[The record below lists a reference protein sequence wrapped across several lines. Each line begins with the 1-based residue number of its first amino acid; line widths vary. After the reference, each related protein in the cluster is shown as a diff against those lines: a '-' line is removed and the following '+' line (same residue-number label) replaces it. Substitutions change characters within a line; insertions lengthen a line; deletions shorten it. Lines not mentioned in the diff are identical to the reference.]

1 MKKVLTS
8 IFFSFLAIT
17 SFSQVRGVVK
27 DQKGNALIGAN
38 VVWKDTNIG
47 TTTDAQGAFILEKH
61 DSDAI
66 VTTYIGFN
74 NDTTA
79 YNGAEFVE
87 ITLSGEDITL
97 DNVVVKAQRP
107 GRMKAKGAENI
118 EITTSTELCRAACCN
133 LGESFS
139 TNPSVDVDYSDAATG
154 AKQIKL
160 LGLSGS
166 YVQMLTENVPAFRG
180 AAAPFSLGYIP
191 GTWMHSIQVSKGAA
205 TVKNGYESITGQINV
220 EYLKPQL
227 DEELDVNLFLD
238 SHLKLEANIEG
249 NYHFN
254 DALSTGVLAHYEN
267 MWMEHDGNGDGFMDM
282 PKVQQYDFMN
292 RWMYKKDHYI
302 MQAYVKALKEDR
314 NGGQTEE
321 AHNHSKA
328 LYSDNQL
335 YKIKIGSERYEGVL
349 KNAYIFDEIH
359 NTNVALI
366 LSGSIHKMNS
376 LYGLKTYD
384 VNNNNAYAQLMF
396 ETEFTPSHSIS
407 TGLSFNHD
415 CFDELWKLE
424 LMPNLVKAPDENI
437 GGAYAQYTFNYDERF
452 VFMAGFRGD
461 YSDLYGLFFT
471 PRAHVKWVVGDLLK
485 LRFSAG
491 KGYRTPRPMLDN
503 HTLLSSSR
511 DIVVDENLKQ
521 EEAWN
526 YGATASFDIDIFE
539 KCLIIN
545 LEYYYTN
552 FTNQVVTDLDTD
564 PHAVHFANLDGLSY
578 SHTFQID
585 ATYPFFEGFS
595 LLGAFRYNDVKTT
608 INGVLREKPLSSR
621 YKGLVTLTYKTPLEI
636 WQFDV
641 TMQFNGG
648 GRMPD
653 PYVKADGTMSWGNAF
668 DSYALLN
675 AQILKWFRWG
685 NIYIGGENL
694 TNFKQKNPIIG
705 CHNPFGEN
713 FDATMIWGPVDGI
726 MVYAGIKWKLSKY

>member
-1 MKKVLTS
+1 MKKYFLSV
-8 IFFSFLAIT
+8 FSCFLAIT

-27 DQKGNALIGAN
+27 DQNGSVLIGAN
-38 VVWKDTNIG
+38 VVWIG
-47 TTTDAQGAFILEKH
+47 TNYGTSTDENGSFVLERRPNMNT
-61 DSDAI
+61 I
-66 VTTYIGFN
+66 VVSFVGFD
-74 NDTTA
+74 NDTISCE
-79 YNGAEFVE
+79 GLDFVE
-87 ITLSGEDITL
+87 VTLSGEITL
-97 DNVVVKAQRP
+97 DDVVVKAQRP
-107 GRMKAKGAENI
+107 GRMKARGAENI
-118 EITTSTELCRAACCN
+118 EILTNTELCRAACCN

-139 TNPSVDVDYSDAATG
+139 TNPSVDVNYTDAATG

-191 GTWMHSIQVSKGAA
+191 GTWMQSIQVSKGAA

-220 EYLKPQL
+220 EYLKPQS

-238 SHLKLEANIEG
+238 SHMKIETNIEG

-254 DALSTGVLAHYEN
+254 DALSTGLLAHYEN
-267 MWMEHDGNGDGFMDM
+267 MWMEHDGNDDGFMDM
-282 PKVQQYDFMN
+282 PKVQQFDFMN
-292 RWMYKKDHYI
+292 RWMYKKDRYI
-302 MQAYVKALKEDR
+302 MQTYVKALKEDR
-314 NGGQTEE
+314 KGGQMED
-321 AHNHSKA
+321 AHNHVKVA
-328 LYSDNQL
+328 DNQL
-335 YKIKIGSERYEGVL
+335 YRINIESERYEGVL
-349 KNAYIFDEIH
+349 KNAYIFDEVH

-384 VNNNNAYAQLMF
+384 VDNNNAYAQLMF
-396 ETEFTPSHSIS
+396 ETEFTPRHSIS

-415 CFDELWKLE
+415 CFDERWTLV
-424 LMPNLVKAPDENI
+424 PDLVKAPDENI
-437 GGAYAQYTFNYDERF
+437 VGAYAQYTFNLDDKL
-452 VFMAGFRGD
+452 VLMAGMRGD
-461 YSDLYGLFFT
+461 HSDLYGTFFT
-471 PRAHVKWVVGDLLK
+471 PRAHVKWAPCDLLK

-503 HTLLSSSR
+503 HTLLASSR
-511 DIVVDENLKQ
+511 NIIVDNNLKQ

-552 FTNQVVTDLDTD
+552 FTNQVVTDLDSD
-564 PHAVHFANLDGLSY
+564 AHKVRFSNLDGISY

-608 INGVLREKPLSSR
+608 VNGVLREKPLTSR
-621 YKGLVTLTYKTPLEI
+621 YKGLMTATYKTPLEI

-641 TMQFNGG
+641 TMQVNGG

-653 PYVKADGTMSWGNAF
+653 GFGTF
-668 DSYALLN
+668 DAYPILN
-675 AQILKWFRWG
+675 AQILRWFRWG

-694 TNFKQKNPIIG
+694 TNFKQKNPIVG
-705 CHNPFGEN
+705 CHDPWGDN

-726 MVYAGIKWKLSKY
+726 MFYAGIKWKLTK

>member
-1 MKKVLTS
+1 MC
-8 IFFSFLAIT
+8 
-17 SFSQVRGVVK
+17 GVVK
-27 DQKGNALIGAN
+27 DDKGNALTGAN
-38 VVWKDTNIG
+38 VVWIGTNFG
-47 TTTDAQGAFILEKH
+47 TTTDVNGAFTLDRRQDVNSLVVSFVGYE
-61 DSDAI
+61 
-66 VTTYIGFN
+66 
-74 NDTTA
+74 NDTVSCE
-79 YNGAEFVE
+79 GADFVEVTLRGE
-87 ITLSGEDITL
+87 ITLD
-97 DNVVVKAQRP
+97 DVVVKSSRP
-107 GRMKAKGAENI
+107 GRLRAKGAENI

-139 TNPSVDVDYSDAATG
+139 TNPSVDVNYSDAATG

-238 SHLKLEANIEG
+238 SHLKFETNVEG
-249 NYHFN
+249 NLHFN
-254 DALSTGVLAHYEN
+254 DKLSSGLLAHYEN
-267 MWMEHDGNGDGFMDM
+267 MWMEHDGNGDGFMDL

-292 RWMYKKDHYI
+292 RWMYKTDHYV

-314 NGGQTEE
+314 NGGQTEGQ
-321 AHNHSKA
+321 HQNHSKI
-328 LYSDNQL
+328 DENPL
-335 YKIKIGSERYEGVL
+335 YKINIGSERYEGVI

-359 NTNVALI
+359 NTNVALV

-376 LYGLKTYD
+376 LYGLRSYD

-415 CFDELWKLE
+415 CFDERWKL
-424 LMPNLVKAPDENI
+424 LQNLVKAPDENI
-437 GGAYAQYTFNYDERF
+437 GGVYAQYTFNYDDRF
-452 VFMAGFRGD
+452 VFMAGLRGD
-461 YSDLYGLFFT
+461 YSDLYGAFVT
-471 PRAHVKWVVGDLLK
+471 PRAHVKWSVSDLLK

-503 HTLLSSSR
+503 HTLLASSR
-511 DIVVDENLKQ
+511 DIIVDNDLKQ

-526 YGATASFDIDIFE
+526 YGATASFDIDIFD

-552 FTNQVVTDLDTD
+552 FINQVVTDVDSD
-564 PHAVHFANLDGLSY
+564 IHQVHFYNLDGISY

-608 INGVLREKPLSSR
+608 INGKLRDKPLSSR
-621 YKGLVTLTYKTPLEI
+621 YKGLMTATYKTPLEI

-641 TMQFNGG
+641 TLQINGD

-653 PYVKADGTMSWGNAF
+653 GFGTF
-668 DSYALLN
+668 DAYPILN

-705 CHNPFGEN
+705 CHDPWGEN

-726 MVYAGIKWKLSKY
+726 MVYAGIKWKLSK

>member
-1 MKKVLTS
+1 MRKVVL
-8 IFFSFLAIT
+8 SFWMCFVAIT
-17 SFSQVRGVVK
+17 AFPQVRGVVM
-27 DQKGNALIGAN
+27 DDRGGVLVGAN
-38 VVWKDTNIG
+38 VVWLGSNFG
-47 TTTDAQGAFILEKH
+47 TVTDENGQFVLDRKPDIN
-61 DSDAI
+61 SI
-66 VTTYIGFN
+66 VTSFVGFE
-74 NDTTA
+74 NDTTSCEGVD
-79 YNGAEFVE
+79 YVEIMLHGE
-87 ITLSGEDITL
+87 ITLD
-97 DNVVVKAQRP
+97 DVVVKASRP
-107 GRMKAKGAENI
+107 GLIKAKGAQNI
-118 EITTSTELCRAACCN
+118 DVVTTTELCRAACCN

-139 TNPSVDVDYSDAATG
+139 TNPSVDVNYSDAATG

-166 YVQMLTENVPAFRG
+166 YVQMLAENVPAFRG

-238 SHLKLEANIEG
+238 SHLKFETNIEG
-249 NYHFN
+249 NLHFN
-254 DALSTGVLAHYEN
+254 DKLSSGLLAHYEN

-282 PKVQQYDFMN
+282 PKVQQFNFMN
-292 RWMYKKDHYI
+292 RWTYKSDHYI

-314 NGGQTEE
+314 NGGQVED
-321 AHNHSKA
+321 AHNHSRA
-328 LYSDNQL
+328 LSSDNPL
-335 YKIKIGSERYEGVL
+335 YKINIGSERYEGVV

-359 NTNVALI
+359 NTNIALI

-376 LYGLKTYD
+376 LYGIKTYD
-384 VNNNNAYAQLMF
+384 VNNNNAYAQLLF

-415 CFDELWKLE
+415 CFNERWKMD

-437 GGAYAQYTFNYDERF
+437 GGVYAQYTFNYDERF
-452 VFMAGFRGD
+452 VFMAGIRGD
-461 YSDLYGLFFT
+461 YSDLYGAFVT
-471 PRAHVKWVVGDLLK
+471 PRAHVKWSLGEILK

-503 HTLLSSSR
+503 HTLMASSR
-511 DIVVDENLKQ
+511 DIILDDKLKQ

-526 YGATASFDIDIFE
+526 YGATASFDIDIFD
-539 KCLIIN
+539 KCMIIN

-552 FTNQVVTDLDTD
+552 FINQIVTDLDTD
-564 PHAVHFANLDGLSY
+564 AHQVHFYNLDGISY
-578 SHTFQID
+578 SHTLQID

-621 YKGLVTLTYKTPLEI
+621 YKGLVTATYKTPLEI

-641 TMQFNGG
+641 TLQINGG

-653 PYVKADGTMSWGNAF
+653 GFGTF
-668 DSYALLN
+668 DAYPVLN

-705 CHNPFGEN
+705 CHDPFGDN
-713 FDATMIWGPVDGI
+713 FDATMIYGPIDGI
-726 MVYAGIKWKLSKY
+726 MFYGGIKWKLTK

>member
-1 MKKVLTS
+1 MKKLLSS
-8 IFFSFLAIT
+8 ILFFSLAIT
-17 SFSQVRGVVK
+17 SFSQVTGVVK
-27 DQKGNALIGAN
+27 DSDGNVLVGAN
-38 VVWKDTNIG
+38 VVWQGTNHG
-47 TTTDAQGAFILEKH
+47 TITDINGSFSLNRIEETSSL
-61 DSDAI
+61 
-66 VTTYIGFN
+66 VTSFVGFS
-74 NDTTA
+74 NDTTLCKNID
-79 YNGAEFVE
+79 YIE
-87 ITLSGEDITL
+87 ITLRGEITL
-97 DNVVVKAQRP
+97 DDVVVKSQRP
-107 GRMKAKGAENI
+107 GRLKAKGAENI
-118 EITTSTELCRAACCN
+118 EITTTTELCRAACCN

-139 TNPSVDVDYSDAATG
+139 TNPSVDVNYADAATG

-180 AAAPFSLGYIP
+180 AAAPFSLGYVP

-205 TVKNGYESITGQINV
+205 TVKNGYESITGQINI

-238 SHLKLEANIEG
+238 SHLKFETNVEG
-249 NYHFN
+249 NLHLN
-254 DALSTGVLAHYEN
+254 DKLSTGLLAHYEN
-267 MWMEHDGNGDGFMDM
+267 MSMEHDGNGDGFMDL

-292 RWMYKKDHYI
+292 RWTYKADHYV

-314 NGGQTEE
+314 NGGQVADAHDHSRETENE
-321 AHNHSKA
+321 
-328 LYSDNQL
+328 LF
-335 YKIKIGSERYEGVL
+335 KINISSERYEGVL
-349 KNAYIFDEIH
+349 KNAYIFDEVH
-359 NTNVALI
+359 NTNVALV

-407 TGLSFNHD
+407 TGVSFNHD
-415 CFDELWKLE
+415 CFDERWKTE
-424 LMPNLVKAPDENI
+424 FIPNLVKAPDENI
-437 GGAYAQYTFNYDERF
+437 AGAYAQYTFNYDERF

-471 PRAHVKWVVGDLLK
+471 PRAHVKWAVGDILK

-491 KGYRTPRPMLDN
+491 KGYRTPRPMLDY
-503 HTLLSSSR
+503 HTYLASSR
-511 DIVVDENLKQ
+511 DIIVDDNLKQ

-526 YGATASFDIDIFE
+526 YGTTASFDIDIFE

-552 FTNQVVTDLDTD
+552 FSSQVVTDFDSD
-564 PHAVHFANLDGLSY
+564 PHKIHFYNLDGISY

-621 YKGLVTLTYKTPLEI
+621 YKGLVTATYKTPLEI
-636 WQFDV
+636 WQFDL
-641 TMQFNGG
+641 TLQINGG

-653 PYVKADGTMSWGNAF
+653 GFGTF
-668 DSYALLN
+668 DAYPILN

-685 NIYIGGENL
+685 NVYIGGENL
-694 TNFKQKNPIIG
+694 TNFKQKDPIVDPF
-705 CHNPFGEN
+705 HPFGEN
-713 FDATMIWGPVDGI
+713 FDATMIYGPVDGI
-726 MVYAGIKWKLSKY
+726 MFYGGIKWKLSKY

>member
-1 MKKVLTS
+1 MKRLISS
-8 IFFSFLAIT
+8 IILCFLAIT
-17 SFSQVRGVVK
+17 SYAQVRGVVK
-27 DQKGNALIGAN
+27 DSDGNALVGAN
-38 VVWKDTNIG
+38 VVWMGTNHG
-47 TTTDAQGAFILEKH
+47 TTTDANGSFSLNRVDET
-61 DSDAI
+61 SSL
-66 VTTYIGFN
+66 VTSFVGFT
-74 NDTTA
+74 NDTT
-79 YNGAEFVE
+79 YCKDVDFVE
-87 ITLSGEDITL
+87 IKLNGEITL
-97 DNVVVKAQRP
+97 DDVVVKATRP
-107 GRMKAKGAENI
+107 GVMKAKGAQNI
-118 EITTSTELCRAACCN
+118 DVIGTTELCRAACCN

-139 TNPSVDVDYSDAATG
+139 TNPSVDVEYSDAATG

-205 TVKNGYESITGQINV
+205 TVKNGYESITGQINI

-238 SHLKLEANIEG
+238 SHLKFETNVEG
-249 NYHFN
+249 NLHFN
-254 DALSTGVLAHYEN
+254 DALSTGLLAHYEN
-267 MWMEHDGNGDGFMDM
+267 MSMEHDGNGDGFMDM

-314 NGGQTEE
+314 NGGQTQG
-321 AHNHSKA
+321 AHNHSK
-328 LYSDNQL
+328 DVDGQL
-335 YKIKIGSERYEGVL
+335 FKINIGSERYEGVL
-349 KNAYIFDEIH
+349 KNAYIFNEVH
-359 NTNVALI
+359 NTNIALI

-376 LYGLKTYD
+376 LYGLRSYD
-384 VNNNNAYAQLMF
+384 VDNNNAYAQLLF

-415 CFDELWKLE
+415 CFDERWNFV
-424 LMPNLVKAPDENI
+424 PDLVKAPDENI
-437 GGAYAQYTFNYDERF
+437 AGAYAQYTFNYDEKF

-461 YSDLYGLFFT
+461 YSDLYGAFFT
-471 PRAHVKWVVGDLLK
+471 PRAHVKWAIGDLLK

-491 KGYRTPRPMLDN
+491 KGYHTPRPMMDY
-503 HTLLSSSR
+503 HTFLASNR
-511 DIVVDENLKQ
+511 NIIIDDNLKQ

-526 YGATASFDIDIFE
+526 YGTTASFDIDIFD

-552 FTNQVVTDLDTD
+552 FDNQVVMDLDTD
-564 PHAVHFANLDGLSY
+564 PHAVHFYNLDGLSY

-608 INGVLREKPLSSR
+608 INGVLREKPLNSR
-621 YKGLVTLTYKTPLEI
+621 YKGLVTATYKTPLEI

-641 TMQFNGG
+641 TLQINGD
-648 GRMPD
+648 GRLPD
-653 PYVKADGTMSWGNAF
+653 GFGTF
-668 DSYALLN
+668 DAYPILN

-685 NIYIGGENL
+685 NIYIGAENI
-694 TNFKQKNPIIG
+694 TNFKQKDPIIG
-705 CHNPFGEN
+705 YDNPWGEN
-713 FDATMIWGPVDGI
+713 FDATMIYGPIDGI
-726 MVYAGIKWKLSKY
+726 MFYGGIKWKLTK

>member
-1 MKKVLTS
+1 MRKVVL
-8 IFFSFLAIT
+8 SFWMCFVAIT
-17 SFSQVRGVVK
+17 AFPQVRGVVM
-27 DQKGNALIGAN
+27 DDRGGVLVGAN
-38 VVWKDTNIG
+38 VVWLGSNFG
-47 TTTDAQGAFILEKH
+47 TVTDENGQFVLDRKPEIN
-61 DSDAI
+61 SI
-66 VTTYIGFN
+66 VTSFVGFE
-74 NDTTA
+74 NDTTSCEGVD
-79 YNGAEFVE
+79 YVEIMLHGE
-87 ITLSGEDITL
+87 ITLD
-97 DNVVVKAQRP
+97 DVVVKASRP
-107 GRMKAKGAENI
+107 GLIKAKGAQNI
-118 EITTSTELCRAACCN
+118 DVVTTTELCRAACCN

-139 TNPSVDVDYSDAATG
+139 TNPSVDVNYSDAATG

-238 SHLKLEANIEG
+238 SHLKFETNIEG
-249 NYHFN
+249 NLHFN
-254 DALSTGVLAHYEN
+254 DKLSSGLLAHYEN

-282 PKVQQYDFMN
+282 PKVQQFNFMN
-292 RWMYKKDHYI
+292 RWTYKSDHYI

-314 NGGQTEE
+314 NGGQVED
-321 AHNHSKA
+321 AHNHSRA
-328 LYSDNQL
+328 LSSDNPL
-335 YKIKIGSERYEGVL
+335 YKINIGSERYEGVV

-359 NTNVALI
+359 NTNIALI

-376 LYGLKTYD
+376 LYGIKTYD
-384 VNNNNAYAQLMF
+384 VNNNNAYAQLLF

-415 CFDELWKLE
+415 CFNERWKMD

-437 GGAYAQYTFNYDERF
+437 GGVYAQYTFNYDERF
-452 VFMAGFRGD
+452 VFMAGIRGD
-461 YSDLYGLFFT
+461 YSDLYGAFVT
-471 PRAHVKWVVGDLLK
+471 PRAHVKWSLGEILK

-503 HTLLSSSR
+503 HTLMASSR
-511 DIVVDENLKQ
+511 DIILDDKLKQ

-526 YGATASFDIDIFE
+526 YGATASFDIDIFD

-552 FTNQVVTDLDTD
+552 FINQIVTDLDTD
-564 PHAVHFANLDGLSY
+564 AHQVHFYNLDGISY
-578 SHTFQID
+578 SHTLQID

-621 YKGLVTLTYKTPLEI
+621 YKGLVTATYKTPLEI

-641 TMQFNGG
+641 TLQINGG

-653 PYVKADGTMSWGNAF
+653 GFGTF
-668 DSYALLN
+668 DAYPVLN

-705 CHNPFGEN
+705 CHNPFGDN
-713 FDATMIWGPVDGI
+713 FDATMIYGPIDGI
-726 MVYAGIKWKLSKY
+726 MFYGGIKWKLTK

>member
-1 MKKVLTS
+1 MKKLILS
-8 IFFSFLAIT
+8 IILCFLAIT
-17 SFSQVRGVVK
+17 SFSQVTGVVK
-27 DQKGNALIGAN
+27 DDTGNVLVGAN
-38 VVWKDTNIG
+38 VVWKGTNHG
-47 TTTDAQGAFILEKH
+47 TTTDANGSFKLNRCDETDYLIT
-61 DSDAI
+61 SF
-66 VTTYIGFN
+66 VGFT
-74 NDTTA
+74 NDTTFCKDID
-79 YNGAEFVE
+79 YVE
-87 ITLSGEDITL
+87 VKLISEVAVVDA
-97 DNVVVKAQRP
+97 VVVKASRP
-107 GRMKAKGAENI
+107 GRFKPKDVANI
-118 EITTSTELCRAACCN
+118 EVITTTELCRAACCN

-191 GTWMHSIQVSKGAA
+191 GTWIHSIQVSKGAA

-227 DEELDVNLFLD
+227 DEELDMNLFID
-238 SHLKLEANIEG
+238 SHLKIEANVEG

-254 DALSTGVLAHYEN
+254 DALSTGLLGHYEN

-292 RWMYKKDHYI
+292 RWMYKKDHYV
-302 MQAYVKALKEDR
+302 MQAYVKALQEDR
-314 NGGQTEE
+314 NGGQTED
-321 AHNHSKA
+321 AHHSMHRQ
-328 LYSDNQL
+328 DTVNQL
-335 YKIKIGSERYEGVL
+335 YKINIESERYEGVI

-366 LSGSIHKMNS
+366 LAGSIHKMNS
-376 LYGLKTYD
+376 LYGVRTYD
-384 VNNNNAYAQLMF
+384 VDNNNAYAQLMF

-415 CFDELWKLE
+415 CYNEHWTLL
-424 LMPNLVKAPDENI
+424 PNLVKDPDENI
-437 GGAYAQYTFNYDERF
+437 GGAYAQYTFNYDDRL
-452 VFMAGFRGD
+452 VFMAGIRGD
-461 YSDLYGLFFT
+461 YSDLYGAFVT
-471 PRAHVKWVVGDLLK
+471 PRAHLKWSVSDLLK

-491 KGYRTPRPMLDN
+491 KGYRTPRPMPDY
-503 HTLLSSSR
+503 HTLLASSR
-511 DIVVDENLKQ
+511 DIIVDDNLKQ

-526 YGATASFDIDIFE
+526 YGATASFDIYIFE
-539 KCLIIN
+539 KCLLIN

-552 FTNQVVTDLDTD
+552 FLNQVITDVDSD
-564 PHAVHFANLDGLSY
+564 IHQVHFCNLDGISY

-595 LLGAFRYNDVKTT
+595 LLGAFRYNDVKYT
-608 INGVLREKPLSSR
+608 INGVLRDKPLTSR
-621 YKGLVTLTYKTPLEI
+621 YKGLVTATYKTPLEI
-636 WQFDV
+636 WQFDL
-641 TMQFNGG
+641 TLQINGD

-653 PYVKADGTMSWGNAF
+653 GFGTF
-668 DSYALLN
+668 DAYPILN

-694 TNFKQKNPIIG
+694 TNFKQKNPIVG
-705 CHNPFGEN
+705 YDDPWGPD
-713 FDATMIWGPVDGI
+713 FDATMIYGPIDGI
-726 MVYAGIKWKLSKY
+726 MVYAGIKWKLTK

>member
-1 MKKVLTS
+1 MRKIVLT
-8 IFFSFLAIT
+8 IVLFFMAIA

-27 DQKGNALIGAN
+27 DGDGNALVGAN
-38 VVWKDTNIG
+38 VVWVGTNSG
-47 TTTDAQGAFILEKH
+47 TTTDVNGSFTLERKP
-61 DSDAI
+61 DVNSVVI
-66 VTTYIGFN
+66 SFVGFQ
-74 NDTTA
+74 NDTISFENA
-79 YNGAEFVE
+79 DYAEVTLRGE
-87 ITLSGEDITL
+87 ITLGD
-97 DNVVVKAQRP
+97 VVVKSSRP
-107 GRMKAKGAENI
+107 GRIQSRGAVNI
-118 EITTSTELCRAACCN
+118 ETITTTELCRAACCN

-139 TNPSVDVDYSDAATG
+139 TNPSVDVNYSDAATG

-238 SHLKLEANIEG
+238 SHLKFETNVEG
-249 NYHFN
+249 NLHFN
-254 DALSTGVLAHYEN
+254 DALSTGLLAHYEN
-267 MWMEHDGNGDGFMDM
+267 MWMEHDGNGDGFMDL

-292 RWMYKKDHYI
+292 RWMYKTDHYV

-314 NGGQTEE
+314 NGGQTEGQ
-321 AHNHSKA
+321 HQNHSKI
-328 LYSDNQL
+328 DKNPL
-335 YKIKIGSERYEGVL
+335 YKINIGSERYEGVI

-359 NTNVALI
+359 NTNVALV

-376 LYGLKTYD
+376 LYGLRSYD

-415 CFDELWKLE
+415 CFDERWKL
-424 LMPNLVKAPDENI
+424 LQNLVKAPDENI
-437 GGAYAQYTFNYDERF
+437 GGVYAQYTFNYDDRF
-452 VFMAGFRGD
+452 VFMAGLRGD
-461 YSDLYGLFFT
+461 YSDLYGAFVT
-471 PRAHVKWVVGDLLK
+471 PRAHVKWSVSDLLK

-503 HTLLSSSR
+503 HTLLASSR
-511 DIVVDENLKQ
+511 DIIVDNDLKQ

-526 YGATASFDIDIFE
+526 YGATASFDIDIFD

-552 FTNQVVTDLDTD
+552 FINQVVTDVDSD
-564 PHAVHFANLDGLSY
+564 IHQVHFYNLDGISY

-608 INGVLREKPLSSR
+608 INGKLRDKPLSSR
-621 YKGLVTLTYKTPLEI
+621 YKGLVTATYKTPLEI
-636 WQFDV
+636 WQFDL
-641 TMQFNGG
+641 TLQINGD

-653 PYVKADGTMSWGNAF
+653 GFGTF
-668 DSYALLN
+668 DAYPILN

-705 CHNPFGEN
+705 CHDPWGEN

-726 MVYAGIKWKLSKY
+726 MVYAGIKWKLSK

>member
-1 MKKVLTS
+1 MKRLISS
-8 IFFSFLAIT
+8 IILCFLAIT
-17 SFSQVRGVVK
+17 SYSQVRGVVK
-27 DQKGNALIGAN
+27 DSDGNALVGAN
-38 VVWKDTNIG
+38 VVWMGTNHG
-47 TTTDAQGAFILEKH
+47 TTTDANGSFSLNRVDET
-61 DSDAI
+61 SSL
-66 VTTYIGFN
+66 VTSFVGFT
-74 NDTTA
+74 NDTT
-79 YNGAEFVE
+79 YCKDVDFVE
-87 ITLSGEDITL
+87 IKLNGEITL
-97 DNVVVKAQRP
+97 DDVVVKATRP
-107 GRMKAKGAENI
+107 GVMKAKGAQNI
-118 EITTSTELCRAACCN
+118 DVIGTTELCRAACCN

-139 TNPSVDVDYSDAATG
+139 TNPSVDVEYSDAATG

-205 TVKNGYESITGQINV
+205 TVKNGYESITGQINI

-238 SHLKLEANIEG
+238 SHLKFETNVEG
-249 NYHFN
+249 NLHFN
-254 DALSTGVLAHYEN
+254 DALSTGLLAHYEN
-267 MWMEHDGNGDGFMDM
+267 MSMEHDGNGDGFMDM

-314 NGGQTEE
+314 NGGQTQG
-321 AHNHSKA
+321 AHNHSK
-328 LYSDNQL
+328 DVDGQL
-335 YKIKIGSERYEGVL
+335 FKINIGSERYEGVL
-349 KNAYIFDEIH
+349 KNAYIFNEVH
-359 NTNVALI
+359 NTNIALI

-376 LYGLKTYD
+376 LYGLRSYD
-384 VNNNNAYAQLMF
+384 VDNNNAYAQLLF
-396 ETEFTPSHSIS
+396 ETEFTPSHSFS

-415 CFDELWKLE
+415 CFDERWNFV
-424 LMPNLVKAPDENI
+424 PDLVKAPEENI
-437 GGAYAQYTFNYDERF
+437 GGAYAQYTFNYDEKF

-471 PRAHVKWVVGDLLK
+471 PRTHIKWVVAEPLK

-503 HTLLSSSR
+503 HTLLASSR
-511 DIVVDENLKQ
+511 EIIIDDNLKQ

-526 YGATASFDIDIFE
+526 FGTTATLDIDIFE

-552 FTNQVVTDLDTD
+552 FENQVVTDLDSD
-564 PHAVHFANLDGLSY
+564 AHKVHFYNLDGISY

-608 INGVLREKPLSSR
+608 INGVLREKPLTSR
-621 YKGLVTLTYKTPLEI
+621 YKGLVTATYKTPLEI
-636 WQFDV
+636 WQFDL
-641 TMQFNGG
+641 TLQINGD

-653 PYVKADGTMSWGNAF
+653 GFGTF
-668 DSYALLN
+668 DAYPILN

-694 TNFKQKNPIIG
+694 TNYKQKNPIIG
-705 CHNPFGEN
+705 CHDPWGEN
-713 FDATMIWGPVDGI
+713 FDATMIYGPIDGI
-726 MVYAGIKWKLSKY
+726 MFYGGIKWKLTK

>member
-1 MKKVLTS
+1 MKRLLTS
-8 IFFSFLAIT
+8 IILCFLAIT

-27 DQKGNALIGAN
+27 DSDGNALIGAN
-38 VVWKDTNIG
+38 VVWKGTNLG
-47 TTTDAQGAFILEKH
+47 ATTDENGAFVLERQP
-61 DSDAI
+61 DITAL
-66 VTTYIGFN
+66 VTSYVGFE
-74 NDTTA
+74 NDTTFCE
-79 YNGAEFVE
+79 GLDFVE
-87 ITLSGEDITL
+87 ITMHGEITL
-97 DNVVVKAQRP
+97 DDVVVKSQRP

-118 EITTSTELCRAACCN
+118 EITTTTELCRAACCN

-139 TNPSVDVDYSDAATG
+139 TNPSVDVNYSDAATG
-154 AKQIKL
+154 AQQIKL
-160 LGLSGS
+160 LGLSGT

-227 DEELDVNLFLD
+227 DEELDVNLFVD
-238 SHLKLEANIEG
+238 CDLKFEANIEG
-249 NYHFN
+249 NLHLN
-254 DALSTGVLAHYEN
+254 DALSAGLLAHYEN
-267 MWMEHDGNGDGFMDM
+267 MWMEHDSNGDGFMDS

-292 RWMYKKDHYI
+292 RWMYKKNHYV

-314 NGGQTEE
+314 NGGQIAADT
-321 AHNHSKA
+321 
-328 LYSDNQL
+328 LPF
-335 YKIKIGSERYEGVL
+335 KINIGSERYEGVL
-349 KNAYIFDEIH
+349 KNAYIFDEVK

-376 LYGLKTYD
+376 LYGLRTYD

-396 ETEFTPSHSIS
+396 ETEFTPMHSIS
-407 TGLSFNHD
+407 TGVSFNHD
-415 CFDELWKLE
+415 CFNERWKPE

-437 GGAYAQYTFNYDERF
+437 GGAYAQYTFNYDEKL
-452 VFMAGFRGD
+452 VLMAGFRGD

-471 PRAHVKWVVGDLLK
+471 PRAHVKWAVGDILK

-491 KGYRTPRPMLDN
+491 KGYRTPRPMMDY
-503 HTLLSSSR
+503 HTYLASSR
-511 DIVVDENLKQ
+511 DIIIDDDLKQ

-526 YGATASFDIDIFE
+526 YGTTASFDIDIFD

-552 FTNQVVTDLDTD
+552 FDNQVVTDFDSD
-564 PHAVHFANLDGLSY
+564 AHKVHFSNLDGISY

-621 YKGLVTLTYKTPLEI
+621 YKGLVTATYKTPLEI

-641 TMQFNGG
+641 TLQINGG

-653 PYVKADGTMSWGNAF
+653 GFGYF
-668 DSYALLN
+668 DAYPVLN

-685 NIYIGGENL
+685 NVYIGAENI
-694 TNFKQKNPIIG
+694 TGFKQKDPIIG
-705 CHNPFGEN
+705 YDDPWGEN
-713 FDATMIWGPVDGI
+713 FDATMIYGPIDGI
-726 MVYAGIKWKLSKY
+726 MFYGGIKWKLSKY

>member
-1 MKKVLTS
+1 MKKLITS
-8 IFFSFLAIT
+8 ILLCFLAIT
-17 SFSQVRGVVK
+17 SYSQVRGVVRD
-27 DQKGNALIGAN
+27 DQGNALVGAN
-38 VVWKDTNIG
+38 VVWMGTNHG
-47 TTTDAQGAFILEKH
+47 TTTDANGSFSLNRVDET
-61 DSDAI
+61 SSL
-66 VTTYIGFN
+66 VTSFVGFT
-74 NDTTA
+74 NDTT
-79 YNGAEFVE
+79 YCKDVDFVE
-87 ITLSGEDITL
+87 IKLNGEITL
-97 DNVVVKAQRP
+97 DDVVVKATRP
-107 GRMKAKGAENI
+107 GVMKAKGAQNI
-118 EITTSTELCRAACCN
+118 DVIGTTELCRAACCN

-139 TNPSVDVDYSDAATG
+139 TNPSVDVEYSDAATG

-205 TVKNGYESITGQINV
+205 TVKNGYESITGQINI

-238 SHLKLEANIEG
+238 SHLKFETNVEG
-249 NYHFN
+249 NLHFN
-254 DALSTGVLAHYEN
+254 DALSTGLLAHYEN
-267 MWMEHDGNGDGFMDM
+267 MSMEHDGNGDGFMDM

-314 NGGQTEE
+314 NGGQTQG
-321 AHNHSKA
+321 AHNHSK
-328 LYSDNQL
+328 DVDGQL
-335 YKIKIGSERYEGVL
+335 FKINIGSERYEGVL
-349 KNAYIFDEIH
+349 KNAYIFNEVH
-359 NTNVALI
+359 NTNIALI

-376 LYGLKTYD
+376 LYGLRSYD
-384 VNNNNAYAQLMF
+384 VDNNNAYAQLLF

-415 CFDELWKLE
+415 CFDERWNFV
-424 LMPNLVKAPDENI
+424 PDLVKAPEENI
-437 GGAYAQYTFNYDERF
+437 GGAYAQYTFNYDEKF

-471 PRAHVKWVVGDLLK
+471 PRTHIKWVVAEPLK

-503 HTLLSSSR
+503 HTLLASSR
-511 DIVVDENLKQ
+511 EIIIDDNLKQ

-526 YGATASFDIDIFE
+526 FGTTATLDIDIFE

-552 FTNQVVTDLDTD
+552 FENQVVTDLDSD
-564 PHAVHFANLDGLSY
+564 AHKVHFYNLDGISY

-608 INGVLREKPLSSR
+608 INGVLREKPLTSR
-621 YKGLVTLTYKTPLEI
+621 YKGLVTATYKTPLEI
-636 WQFDV
+636 WQFDL
-641 TMQFNGG
+641 TLQINGD

-653 PYVKADGTMSWGNAF
+653 GFGTF
-668 DSYALLN
+668 DAYPILN

-694 TNFKQKNPIIG
+694 TNYKQKNPIIG
-705 CHNPFGEN
+705 CHDPWGEN
-713 FDATMIWGPVDGI
+713 FDATMIYGPIDGI
-726 MVYAGIKWKLSKY
+726 MFYGGIKWKLTK

>member
-1 MKKVLTS
+1 MRKIVLT
-8 IFFSFLAIT
+8 IVLFFVAIA
-17 SFSQVRGVVK
+17 SFSQVRGIVK
-27 DQKGNALIGAN
+27 DGDGNALVGAN
-38 VVWKDTNIG
+38 VVWVGTNSG
-47 TTTDAQGAFILEKH
+47 TTTDVNGSFTLERKP
-61 DSDAI
+61 DVNSVVI
-66 VTTYIGFN
+66 SFVGFQ
-74 NDTTA
+74 NDTISFENA
-79 YNGAEFVE
+79 DYAEVTLRGE
-87 ITLSGEDITL
+87 ITLGD
-97 DNVVVKAQRP
+97 VVVKSSRP
-107 GRMKAKGAENI
+107 GRIQSRGAVNI
-118 EITTSTELCRAACCN
+118 ETITTTELCRAACCN

-139 TNPSVDVDYSDAATG
+139 TNPSVDVNYSDAATG

-238 SHLKLEANIEG
+238 SHLKFETNVEG
-249 NYHFN
+249 NLHFN
-254 DALSTGVLAHYEN
+254 DALSTGLLAHYEN
-267 MWMEHDGNGDGFMDM
+267 MWMEHDGNDDGFMDL

-292 RWMYKKDHYI
+292 RWMYKTDHYV

-314 NGGQTEE
+314 NGGQTEGQ
-321 AHNHSKA
+321 HQNHSKI
-328 LYSDNQL
+328 DENPL
-335 YKIKIGSERYEGVL
+335 YKINIGSERYEGVI

-359 NTNVALI
+359 NTNVALV

-376 LYGLKTYD
+376 LYGLRSYD

-415 CFDELWKLE
+415 CFDERWKL
-424 LMPNLVKAPDENI
+424 LQNLVKAPDENI
-437 GGAYAQYTFNYDERF
+437 GGVYAQYTFNYDDRF
-452 VFMAGFRGD
+452 VFMAGLRGD
-461 YSDLYGLFFT
+461 YSDLYGAFVT
-471 PRAHVKWVVGDLLK
+471 PRAHVKWSVSDLLK

-503 HTLLSSSR
+503 HTLLASSR
-511 DIVVDENLKQ
+511 DIIVDNDLKQ

-526 YGATASFDIDIFE
+526 YGATASFDIDIFD

-552 FTNQVVTDLDTD
+552 FINQVVTDVDSD
-564 PHAVHFANLDGLSY
+564 IHQVHFYNLDGISY

-608 INGVLREKPLSSR
+608 INGKLRDKPLSSR
-621 YKGLVTLTYKTPLEI
+621 YKGLVTATYKTPLEI
-636 WQFDV
+636 WQFDL
-641 TMQFNGG
+641 TLQINGD

-653 PYVKADGTMSWGNAF
+653 GFGTF
-668 DSYALLN
+668 DAYPILN

-705 CHNPFGEN
+705 CHDPWGES

-726 MVYAGIKWKLSKY
+726 MVYAGIKWKLSK

>member
-1 MKKVLTS
+1 MKKYFISV
-8 IFFSFLAIT
+8 FFCFLAIT
-17 SFSQVRGVVK
+17 LFSQVRGVVK
-27 DQKGNALIGAN
+27 DQNGSVLIGAN
-38 VVWKDTNIG
+38 VVWIG
-47 TTTDAQGAFILEKH
+47 TNYGTSTDANGSFVLERRPNMNT
-61 DSDAI
+61 I
-66 VTTYIGFN
+66 VVSFVGFD
-74 NDTTA
+74 NDTISCE
-79 YNGAEFVE
+79 GLDFVE
-87 ITLSGEDITL
+87 VTLSGEITL
-97 DNVVVKAQRP
+97 DDVVVKAQRP
-107 GRMKAKGAENI
+107 GRMKARGAENI
-118 EITTSTELCRAACCN
+118 EILTNTELCRAACCN

-139 TNPSVDVDYSDAATG
+139 TNPSVDVNYTDAATG

-191 GTWMHSIQVSKGAA
+191 GTWMQSIQVSKGAA

-220 EYLKPQL
+220 EYLKPQS

-238 SHLKLEANIEG
+238 SHMKIETNIEG

-254 DALSTGVLAHYEN
+254 DALSTGLLAHYEN
-267 MWMEHDGNGDGFMDM
+267 MWMEHDGNDDGFMDM
-282 PKVQQYDFMN
+282 PKVQQFDFMN
-292 RWMYKKDHYI
+292 RWMYKKDRYI
-302 MQAYVKALKEDR
+302 MQTYVKALKEDR
-314 NGGQTEE
+314 KGGQMED
-321 AHNHSKA
+321 AHNHVKVA
-328 LYSDNQL
+328 DNQL
-335 YKIKIGSERYEGVL
+335 YRINIESERYEGVL
-349 KNAYIFDEIH
+349 KNAYIFDEVH

-384 VNNNNAYAQLMF
+384 VDNNNAYAQLMF
-396 ETEFTPSHSIS
+396 ETEFTPRHSIS

-415 CFDELWKLE
+415 CFDERWTLV
-424 LMPNLVKAPDENI
+424 PDLVKAPDENI
-437 GGAYAQYTFNYDERF
+437 VGAYAQYTFNLDDKL
-452 VFMAGFRGD
+452 VLMAGMRGD
-461 YSDLYGLFFT
+461 HSDLYGTFFT
-471 PRAHVKWVVGDLLK
+471 PRAHVKWAPCDLLK

-503 HTLLSSSR
+503 HTLLASSR
-511 DIVVDENLKQ
+511 NIIVDNNLKQ

-552 FTNQVVTDLDTD
+552 FINQVVTDLDSD
-564 PHAVHFANLDGLSY
+564 AHKVRFSNLDGISY

-608 INGVLREKPLSSR
+608 VNGVLREKPLTSR
-621 YKGLVTLTYKTPLEI
+621 YKGLMTATYKTPLEI

-641 TMQFNGG
+641 TMQVNGG

-653 PYVKADGTMSWGNAF
+653 GFGTF
-668 DSYALLN
+668 DAYPILN
-675 AQILKWFRWG
+675 AQILRWFRWG

-694 TNFKQKNPIIG
+694 TNFKQKNPIVG
-705 CHNPFGEN
+705 CHDPWGDN

-726 MVYAGIKWKLSKY
+726 MFYAGIKWKLTK

>member
-1 MKKVLTS
+1 MC
-8 IFFSFLAIT
+8 
-17 SFSQVRGVVK
+17 GVVK
-27 DQKGNALIGAN
+27 DDKGNALTGAN
-38 VVWKDTNIG
+38 VVWIGTNFG
-47 TTTDAQGAFILEKH
+47 TTTDVNGAFTLDRRQDVNSLVVSFVGYE
-61 DSDAI
+61 
-66 VTTYIGFN
+66 
-74 NDTTA
+74 NDTVSCE
-79 YNGAEFVE
+79 GADFVEVTLRGE
-87 ITLSGEDITL
+87 ITLD
-97 DNVVVKAQRP
+97 DVVVKSSRP
-107 GRMKAKGAENI
+107 GRLRAKGAENI

-139 TNPSVDVDYSDAATG
+139 TNPSVDVEYSDAATG

-238 SHLKLEANIEG
+238 SHLKFETNVEG
-249 NYHFN
+249 NLHFN
-254 DALSTGVLAHYEN
+254 DALSTGLLAHYEN
-267 MWMEHDGNGDGFMDM
+267 MWMEHDGNGDGFMDL

-292 RWMYKKDHYI
+292 RWMYKTDHYV

-314 NGGQTEE
+314 NGGQTEGQ
-321 AHNHSKA
+321 HQNHSKI
-328 LYSDNQL
+328 DENPL
-335 YKIKIGSERYEGVL
+335 YKINIGSERYEGVI

-359 NTNVALI
+359 NTNVALV

-376 LYGLKTYD
+376 LYGLRSYD

-415 CFDELWKLE
+415 CFDERWKL
-424 LMPNLVKAPDENI
+424 LQNLVKAPDENI
-437 GGAYAQYTFNYDERF
+437 GGVYAQYTFNYDDRF
-452 VFMAGFRGD
+452 VFMAGLRGD
-461 YSDLYGLFFT
+461 YSDLYGAFVT
-471 PRAHVKWVVGDLLK
+471 PRAHVKWSVSDLLK

-503 HTLLSSSR
+503 HTLLASSR
-511 DIVVDENLKQ
+511 DIIVDNDLKQ

-526 YGATASFDIDIFE
+526 YGATASFDIDIFD

-552 FTNQVVTDLDTD
+552 FINQVVTDVDSD
-564 PHAVHFANLDGLSY
+564 IHQVHFYNLDGISY

-608 INGVLREKPLSSR
+608 INGKLRDKPLSSR
-621 YKGLVTLTYKTPLEI
+621 YKGLVTATYKTPLEI
-636 WQFDV
+636 WQFDL
-641 TMQFNGG
+641 TLQINGD

-653 PYVKADGTMSWGNAF
+653 GFGTF
-668 DSYALLN
+668 DAYPILN

-705 CHNPFGEN
+705 CHDPWGEN

-726 MVYAGIKWKLSKY
+726 MVYAGIKWKLSK

>member
-1 MKKVLTS
+1 MKKFISS
-8 IFFSFLAIT
+8 ILLCFFAIT

-27 DQKGNALIGAN
+27 DQEGNPLIGAN
-38 VVWKDTNIG
+38 VIWEGTNIG
-47 TTTDAQGAFILEKH
+47 ATTDDKGTFVLKRQPNINSL
-61 DSDAI
+61 
-66 VTTYIGFN
+66 VTSYVGFE
-74 NDTTA
+74 NDTTSCE
-79 YNGAEFVE
+79 GLDFVE
-87 ITLSGEDITL
+87 IMLHGEITL
-97 DNVVVKAQRP
+97 DDVVVKSSRP

-118 EITTSTELCRAACCN
+118 EITTTTELCRAACCN

-139 TNPSVDVDYSDAATG
+139 TNPSVDVNYADAATG

-238 SHLKLEANIEG
+238 SHLKFETNVEG
-249 NYHFN
+249 NLHFS
-254 DALSTGVLAHYEN
+254 DKLSAGLLAHYEN
-267 MWMEHDGNGDGFMDM
+267 MWMEHDGNGDGFMDL

-292 RWMYKKDHYI
+292 RWTYKADHYV

-314 NGGQTEE
+314 NGGQIKD
-321 AHNHSKA
+321 AHNHSKDA
-328 LYSDNQL
+328 ENQL
-335 YKIKIGSERYEGVL
+335 FKISIGSERYEGVL
-349 KNAYIFDEIH
+349 KNAYIFDEVH
-359 NTNVALI
+359 NTNVALV

-376 LYGLKTYD
+376 LYGLRTYY

-407 TGLSFNHD
+407 TGVSFNHD
-415 CFDELWKLE
+415 CFDEHWKLE
-424 LMPNLVKAPDENI
+424 LIPNLVKAPDENI

-461 YSDLYGLFFT
+461 YSDLHGLFFT
-471 PRAHVKWVVGDLLK
+471 PRAHVKWAVGDILK

-491 KGYRTPRPMLDN
+491 KGYRTPRPMLDY
-503 HTLLSSSR
+503 HTYLASSR
-511 DIVVDENLKQ
+511 DIIVDDNLKQ

-526 YGATASFDIDIFE
+526 YGTTASFDIDILE

-552 FTNQVVTDLDTD
+552 FNSQVVTDFDSD
-564 PHAVHFANLDGLSY
+564 PHKIHFYNLDGLSY

-621 YKGLVTLTYKTPLEI
+621 YKGLMTVTYKTPLEI
-636 WQFDV
+636 WQFDL
-641 TMQFNGG
+641 TLQINGG

-653 PYVKADGTMSWGNAF
+653 GFGTF
-668 DSYALLN
+668 DAYPILN

-705 CHNPFGEN
+705 YDDPWGDN
-713 FDATMIWGPVDGI
+713 FDATMIYGPVDGI
-726 MVYAGIKWKLSKY
+726 MLYTGIKWKLTYY

>member
-1 MKKVLTS
+1 MRKIVLT
-8 IFFSFLAIT
+8 IVLFFMAIA

-27 DQKGNALIGAN
+27 DGDGNALVGAN
-38 VVWKDTNIG
+38 VVWVGTNSG
-47 TTTDAQGAFILEKH
+47 TTTDVNGSFTLERKP
-61 DSDAI
+61 DVNSVVI
-66 VTTYIGFN
+66 SFVGFQ
-74 NDTTA
+74 NDTISFENA
-79 YNGAEFVE
+79 DYAEVTLRGE
-87 ITLSGEDITL
+87 ITLGD
-97 DNVVVKAQRP
+97 VVVKSSRP
-107 GRMKAKGAENI
+107 GRIQSRGAVNI
-118 EITTSTELCRAACCN
+118 ETITTTELCRAACCN

-139 TNPSVDVDYSDAATG
+139 TNPSVDVNYSDAATG

-238 SHLKLEANIEG
+238 SHLKFETNVEG
-249 NYHFN
+249 NLHFN
-254 DALSTGVLAHYEN
+254 DALSTGLLAHYEN
-267 MWMEHDGNGDGFMDM
+267 MWMEHDGNGDGFMDL

-292 RWMYKKDHYI
+292 RWMYKTDHYV

-314 NGGQTEE
+314 NGGQTEGQ
-321 AHNHSKA
+321 HQNHSKI
-328 LYSDNQL
+328 DENPL
-335 YKIKIGSERYEGVL
+335 YKINIGSERYEGVI

-359 NTNVALI
+359 NTNVALV

-376 LYGLKTYD
+376 LYGLRSYD

-415 CFDELWKLE
+415 CFDERWKL
-424 LMPNLVKAPDENI
+424 LQNLVKAPDENI
-437 GGAYAQYTFNYDERF
+437 GGVYAQYTFNYDDRF
-452 VFMAGFRGD
+452 VFMAGLRGD
-461 YSDLYGLFFT
+461 YSDLYGAFVT
-471 PRAHVKWVVGDLLK
+471 PRAHVKWSVSDLLK

-503 HTLLSSSR
+503 HTLLASSR
-511 DIVVDENLKQ
+511 DIIVDNDLKQ

-526 YGATASFDIDIFE
+526 YGATASFDIDIFD

-552 FTNQVVTDLDTD
+552 FINQVVTDVDSD
-564 PHAVHFANLDGLSY
+564 IHQVHFYNLDGISY

-608 INGVLREKPLSSR
+608 INGKLRDKPLSSR
-621 YKGLVTLTYKTPLEI
+621 YKGLVTATYKTPLEI
-636 WQFDV
+636 WQFDL
-641 TMQFNGG
+641 TLQINGD

-653 PYVKADGTMSWGNAF
+653 GFGTF
-668 DSYALLN
+668 DAYPILN

-705 CHNPFGEN
+705 CHDPWGEN

-726 MVYAGIKWKLSKY
+726 MVYAGIKWKLTKK

>member
-1 MKKVLTS
+1 MKKFLLSVFLC
-8 IFFSFLAIT
+8 FLAMT
-17 SFSQVRGVVK
+17 SFSQVRGIVK
-27 DQKGNALIGAN
+27 DSNGNILVGAN
-38 VVWKDTNIG
+38 VVWIG
-47 TTTDAQGAFILEKH
+47 TNFGTITDADGAFSLERKLNYN
-61 DSDAI
+61 SL
-66 VTTYIGFN
+66 VTSYVGYE
-74 NDTTA
+74 NDTTLCE
-79 YNGAEFVE
+79 GVDFVE
-87 ITLSGEDITL
+87 ITLHGEITL
-97 DNVVVKAQRP
+97 DDVVVKSSRP
-107 GRMKAKGAENI
+107 GVMKARGAQNI
-118 EITTSTELCRAACCN
+118 DVIGGAELCRAACCN

-139 TNPSVDVDYSDAATG
+139 NNPSVDVEYSDAATG

-191 GTWMHSIQVSKGAA
+191 GTWMQSIQVSKGAA

-227 DEELDVNLFLD
+227 DEELDVNLFID
-238 SHLKLEANIEG
+238 SHLKIEANAEG

-254 DALSTGVLAHYEN
+254 DALSTGLLGHYEN

-292 RWMYKKDHYI
+292 RWMYKKDHYV

-314 NGGQTEE
+314 NGGQTEDS
-321 AHNHSKA
+321 HHSMNRQ
-328 LYSDNQL
+328 DTVNQL
-335 YKIKIGSERYEGVL
+335 YKINIESERYEGVL
-349 KNAYIFDEIH
+349 KNAYIFDEVH

-376 LYGLKTYD
+376 LYGLRTYD
-384 VNNNNAYAQLMF
+384 VNNNNAYGQLMF
-396 ETEFTPSHSIS
+396 ETEITPSHSIS

-415 CFDELWKLE
+415 CFDEKWS
-424 LMPNLVKAPDENI
+424 MIPDLVTDPDENI

-452 VFMAGFRGD
+452 VFMAGIRGD
-461 YSDLYGLFFT
+461 YSDLYGAFFT
-471 PRAHVKWVVGDLLK
+471 PRAHVKWVVAEPLK
-485 LRFSAG
+485 LRLSAG

-503 HTLLSSSR
+503 HTLMASSR
-511 DIVVDENLKQ
+511 EIIVDNNLKQ

-526 YGATASFDIDIFE
+526 YGATATLDIDIFE

-552 FTNQVVTDLDTD
+552 FINQVVTDLDSD
-564 PHAVHFANLDGLSY
+564 IHQVHFYNLDGISY

-595 LLGAFRYNDVKTT
+595 LLGAFRYNDVKYT
-608 INGVLREKPLSSR
+608 INGVLREKPLTSR
-621 YKGLVTLTYKTPLEI
+621 YKGLVTATYKTPLEI

-641 TMQFNGG
+641 TLQINGD

-653 PYVKADGTMSWGNAF
+653 GFGTF
-668 DSYALLN
+668 DAYPILN

-694 TNFKQKNPIIG
+694 TNFKQNNPIIG
-705 CHNPFGEN
+705 YDDPWGPD
-713 FDATMIWGPVDGI
+713 FDATMIYGPIDGI
-726 MVYAGIKWKLSKY
+726 MFYAGIKWRLTK

>member
-1 MKKVLTS
+1 MKKYFLSV
-8 IFFSFLAIT
+8 FSCFLAIT

-27 DQKGNALIGAN
+27 DQSGSVLIGAN
-38 VVWKDTNIG
+38 VVWIG
-47 TTTDAQGAFILEKH
+47 TNYGTSTDANGSFVLERRPNMNT
-61 DSDAI
+61 I
-66 VTTYIGFN
+66 VVSFVGFD
-74 NDTTA
+74 NDTISCE
-79 YNGAEFVE
+79 GLDFVE
-87 ITLSGEDITL
+87 VTLSGEITL
-97 DNVVVKAQRP
+97 DDVVVKAQRP
-107 GRMKAKGAENI
+107 GRMKARGAENI
-118 EITTSTELCRAACCN
+118 EILTNTELCRAACCN

-139 TNPSVDVDYSDAATG
+139 TNPSVDVNYTDAATG

-191 GTWMHSIQVSKGAA
+191 GTWMQSIQVSKGAA

-220 EYLKPQL
+220 EYLKPQS

-238 SHLKLEANIEG
+238 SHMKIETNIEG

-254 DALSTGVLAHYEN
+254 DALSTGLLAHYEN
-267 MWMEHDGNGDGFMDM
+267 MWMEHDGNDDGFMDM
-282 PKVQQYDFMN
+282 PKVQQFDFMN
-292 RWMYKKDHYI
+292 RWMYKKDRYI
-302 MQAYVKALKEDR
+302 MQTYVKALKEDR
-314 NGGQTEE
+314 KGGQMED
-321 AHNHSKA
+321 AHNHVKVA
-328 LYSDNQL
+328 DNQL
-335 YKIKIGSERYEGVL
+335 YRINIESERYEGVL
-349 KNAYIFDEIH
+349 KNAYIFDEVH

-384 VNNNNAYAQLMF
+384 VDNNNAYAQLMF
-396 ETEFTPSHSIS
+396 ETEFTPRHSIS

-415 CFDELWKLE
+415 CFDERWTLV
-424 LMPNLVKAPDENI
+424 PDLVKAPDENI
-437 GGAYAQYTFNYDERF
+437 VGAYAQYTFNLDDKL
-452 VFMAGFRGD
+452 VLMAGMRGD
-461 YSDLYGLFFT
+461 HSDLYGTFFT
-471 PRAHVKWVVGDLLK
+471 PRAHVKWAPCDLLK

-503 HTLLSSSR
+503 HTLLASSR
-511 DIVVDENLKQ
+511 NIIVDNNLKQ

-552 FTNQVVTDLDTD
+552 FTNQVVTDLDSD
-564 PHAVHFANLDGLSY
+564 AHKVRFSNLDGISY

-608 INGVLREKPLSSR
+608 VNGVLREKPLTSR
-621 YKGLVTLTYKTPLEI
+621 YKGLMTATYKTPLEI

-641 TMQFNGG
+641 TMQVNGG

-653 PYVKADGTMSWGNAF
+653 GFGTF
-668 DSYALLN
+668 DAYPILN
-675 AQILKWFRWG
+675 AQILRWFRWG

-694 TNFKQKNPIIG
+694 TNFKHKNPIVG
-705 CHNPFGEN
+705 CHDPWGDN

-726 MVYAGIKWKLSKY
+726 MFYAGIKWKLTK

>member
-1 MKKVLTS
+1 MLCC
-8 IFFSFLAIT
+8 LAIT
-17 SFSQVRGVVK
+17 AFSQVKGVVK
-27 DQKGNALIGAN
+27 DSNGNTLIGAN
-38 VVWKDTNIG
+38 VVWKGTNIG
-47 TTTDAQGAFILEKH
+47 TTTDGDGKFVLEPQP
-61 DSDAI
+61 SVNEL
-66 VTTYIGFN
+66 VTTYIGYA
-74 NDTTA
+74 NDTTQW
-79 YNGAEFVE
+79 NGAAFVE
-87 ITLSGEDITL
+87 ITMKSEEVNL
-97 DNVVVKAQRP
+97 DDVVVKSQRP

-139 TNPSVDVDYSDAATG
+139 TNPSVDVEYSDAATG

-227 DEELDVNLFLD
+227 DEELDVNFFID
-238 SHLKLEANIEG
+238 SHLKMEANIEG

-254 DALSTGVLAHYEN
+254 DALSTGLLAHYEN

-314 NGGQTEE
+314 NGGQVEN
-321 AHNHSKA
+321 AHNHSK
-328 LYSDNQL
+328 SDDNQR
-335 YKIKIGSERYEGVL
+335 YKINIGSERYEGVL

-376 LYGLKTYD
+376 LYGFKTYD

-407 TGLSFNHD
+407 MGLSFNHD
-415 CFDELWKLE
+415 CFDERWKLE
-424 LMPNLVKAPDENI
+424 YMPNLVNAPDENI
-437 GGAYAQYTFNYDERF
+437 GGAYAQYTFNYDDKL

-461 YSDLYGLFFT
+461 YSDLYGTFFT
-471 PRAHVKWVVGDLLK
+471 PRAHVKWAVGDLLK

-491 KGYRTPRPMLDN
+491 KGYHTPRPMLDY
-503 HTLLSSSR
+503 HTHLASNR
-511 DIVVDENLKQ
+511 DIIVDKDLKQ

-526 YGATASFDIDIFE
+526 YGTTASFDIDILE

-552 FTNQVVTDLDTD
+552 FNSQVVADFDSDIHKL
-564 PHAVHFANLDGLSY
+564 HFYNLDGISY

-608 INGVLREKPLSSR
+608 INGLLREKPLSSR
-621 YKGLVTLTYKTPLEI
+621 YKGLVTATYKTPLEI

-641 TMQFNGG
+641 TLQINGA
-648 GRMPD
+648 GRLPD
-653 PYVKADGTMSWGNAF
+653 GFGTF
-668 DSYALLN
+668 DAYPILN

-694 TNFKQKNPIIG
+694 TNYKQKNPIIG
-705 CHNPFGEN
+705 YDDPFNDVN
-713 FDATMIWGPVDGI
+713 FDATMIYGPIDGI
-726 MVYAGIKWKLSKY
+726 MFYAGIKWRLEKY

>member
-1 MKKVLTS
+1 MKRLITS
-8 IFFSFLAIT
+8 IILCFLTVT

-27 DQKGNALIGAN
+27 DSDGNALIGAN
-38 VVWKDTNIG
+38 VVWKGTNFG
-47 TTTDAQGAFILEKH
+47 ATTDENGAFVLERQP
-61 DSDAI
+61 DITSL
-66 VTTYIGFN
+66 VTSYVGFE
-74 NDTTA
+74 NDTTFCE
-79 YNGAEFVE
+79 GLDFVQITMHGE
-87 ITLSGEDITL
+87 ITLD
-97 DNVVVKAQRP
+97 DVVVKSQRP

-139 TNPSVDVDYSDAATG
+139 TNPSVDVNYADAATG

-160 LGLSGS
+160 LGLSGT

-238 SHLKLEANIEG
+238 SHLKFEANIEG
-249 NYHFN
+249 NLHLN
-254 DALSTGVLAHYEN
+254 DALSTGLLAHYEN

-292 RWMYKKDHYI
+292 RWMYKKNHYV
-302 MQAYVKALKEDR
+302 MQAYVKALKEER
-314 NGGQTEE
+314 NGGQTKHS
-321 AHNHSKA
+321 HNHDMEDA
-328 LYSDNQL
+328 DNQL
-335 YKIKIGSERYEGVL
+335 FKINIGSERYEGVL
-349 KNAYIFDEIH
+349 KNAYIFDEVK

-376 LYGLKTYD
+376 LYGLRTYD

-396 ETEFTPSHSIS
+396 ETEFTPMHSIS
-407 TGLSFNHD
+407 TGVSFNHD
-415 CFDELWKLE
+415 CFNERWKHE

-437 GGAYAQYTFNYDERF
+437 GGAYAQYTFNYNESF

-471 PRAHVKWVVGDLLK
+471 PRAHVKWAVGDILK

-491 KGYRTPRPMLDN
+491 KGYRTPRPMMDY
-503 HTLLSSSR
+503 HTYLASSR
-511 DIVVDENLKQ
+511 DIIIDDDLKQ

-526 YGATASFDIDIFE
+526 YGTTASFDIDIFD

-552 FTNQVVTDLDTD
+552 FDNQVVTDFDSD
-564 PHAVHFANLDGLSY
+564 AHKVHFSNLDGISY

-621 YKGLVTLTYKTPLEI
+621 YKGLVTATYKTPLEI

-641 TMQFNGG
+641 TLQINGG

-653 PYVKADGTMSWGNAF
+653 GFGYF
-668 DSYALLN
+668 DAYPVLN

-685 NIYIGGENL
+685 NVYIGAENI
-694 TNFKQKNPIIG
+694 TGFKQKDPIIG
-705 CHNPFGEN
+705 YDDPWGEN
-713 FDATMIWGPVDGI
+713 FDATMIYGPIDGI
-726 MVYAGIKWKLSKY
+726 MVYGGIKWKLSKY

>member
-1 MKKVLTS
+1 MKKYFLSV
-8 IFFSFLAIT
+8 FSCFLAIT

-27 DQKGNALIGAN
+27 DQNGSVLIGAN
-38 VVWKDTNIG
+38 VVWIG
-47 TTTDAQGAFILEKH
+47 TNYGTSTDANGSFVLERRPNMNT
-61 DSDAI
+61 I
-66 VTTYIGFN
+66 VVSFVGFD
-74 NDTTA
+74 NDTISCE
-79 YNGAEFVE
+79 GLDFVE
-87 ITLSGEDITL
+87 VTLSGEITL
-97 DNVVVKAQRP
+97 DDVVVKAQRP
-107 GRMKAKGAENI
+107 GRMRARGAENI
-118 EITTSTELCRAACCN
+118 EILTNTELCRAACCN

-139 TNPSVDVDYSDAATG
+139 TNPSVDVNYTDAATG

-191 GTWMHSIQVSKGAA
+191 GTWMQSIQVSKGAA

-220 EYLKPQL
+220 EYLKPQS

-238 SHLKLEANIEG
+238 SHMKIETNIEG

-254 DALSTGVLAHYEN
+254 DALSTGLLAHYEN
-267 MWMEHDGNGDGFMDM
+267 MWMEHDGNDDGFMDM
-282 PKVQQYDFMN
+282 PKVQQFDFMN
-292 RWMYKKDHYI
+292 RWMYKKDRYI
-302 MQAYVKALKEDR
+302 MQTYVKALKEDR
-314 NGGQTEE
+314 KGGQMED
-321 AHNHSKA
+321 AHNHVKVA
-328 LYSDNQL
+328 GNQL
-335 YKIKIGSERYEGVL
+335 YRINIESERYEGVV
-349 KNAYIFDEIH
+349 KNAYIFDEVH

-384 VNNNNAYAQLMF
+384 VDNNNAYAQLMF
-396 ETEFTPSHSIS
+396 ETEFTPRHSIS

-415 CFDELWKLE
+415 CFDERWTLV
-424 LMPNLVKAPDENI
+424 PDLVKAPDENI
-437 GGAYAQYTFNYDERF
+437 VGAYAQYTFNLDDKL
-452 VFMAGFRGD
+452 VLMAGMRGD
-461 YSDLYGLFFT
+461 HSDLYGTFFT
-471 PRAHVKWVVGDLLK
+471 PRAHVKWAPCDLLK

-503 HTLLSSSR
+503 HTLLASSR
-511 DIVVDENLKQ
+511 NIIVDNNLKQ

-552 FTNQVVTDLDTD
+552 FTNQVVTDLDSD
-564 PHAVHFANLDGLSY
+564 AHKVRFSNLDGISF

-608 INGVLREKPLSSR
+608 VNGVLREKPLTSR
-621 YKGLVTLTYKTPLEI
+621 YKGLMTATYKTPLEI

-641 TMQFNGG
+641 TMQVNGG

-653 PYVKADGTMSWGNAF
+653 GFGTF
-668 DSYALLN
+668 DAYPILN
-675 AQILKWFRWG
+675 AQILRWFRWG

-694 TNFKQKNPIIG
+694 TNFKQKNPIVG
-705 CHNPFGEN
+705 CHDPWGDN

-726 MVYAGIKWKLSKY
+726 MVYAGIKWKLTK

>member
-1 MKKVLTS
+1 MRKIVLT
-8 IFFSFLAIT
+8 IVLFFMAIA

-27 DQKGNALIGAN
+27 DGDGNALVGAN
-38 VVWKDTNIG
+38 VVWVGTNSG
-47 TTTDAQGAFILEKH
+47 TTTDVNGFFTLERKH
-61 DSDAI
+61 DVNSVVI
-66 VTTYIGFN
+66 SFVGFQ
-74 NDTTA
+74 NDTISFENA
-79 YNGAEFVE
+79 DYAEVTLRGE
-87 ITLSGEDITL
+87 ITLGD
-97 DNVVVKAQRP
+97 VVVKSSRP
-107 GRMKAKGAENI
+107 GRIQSRGAVNI
-118 EITTSTELCRAACCN
+118 ETITTTELCRAACCN

-139 TNPSVDVDYSDAATG
+139 TNPSVDVNYSDAATG

-238 SHLKLEANIEG
+238 SHLKFETNVEG
-249 NYHFN
+249 NLHFN
-254 DALSTGVLAHYEN
+254 DALSTGLLAHYEN
-267 MWMEHDGNGDGFMDM
+267 MWMEHDGNGDGFMDL

-292 RWMYKKDHYI
+292 RWMYKTDHYV

-314 NGGQTEE
+314 NGGQTEGQ
-321 AHNHSKA
+321 HQNHSKIDENP
-328 LYSDNQL
+328 LYMIN
-335 YKIKIGSERYEGVL
+335 IGSERYEGVI

-359 NTNVALI
+359 NTNVALV

-376 LYGLKTYD
+376 LYGLRSYD

-415 CFDELWKLE
+415 CFDERWKL
-424 LMPNLVKAPDENI
+424 LQNLVKAPDENI
-437 GGAYAQYTFNYDERF
+437 GGVYAQYTFNYDDRF
-452 VFMAGFRGD
+452 VFMAGLRGD
-461 YSDLYGLFFT
+461 YSDLYGAFVT
-471 PRAHVKWVVGDLLK
+471 PRAHVKWSVSDLLK

-503 HTLLSSSR
+503 HTLLASSR
-511 DIVVDENLKQ
+511 DIIVDNDLKQ

-526 YGATASFDIDIFE
+526 YGATASFDIDIFD

-552 FTNQVVTDLDTD
+552 FINQVVTDVDSD
-564 PHAVHFANLDGLSY
+564 IHQVHFYNLDGISY

-608 INGVLREKPLSSR
+608 INGKLRDKPLSSR
-621 YKGLVTLTYKTPLEI
+621 YKGLVTATYKTPLEI
-636 WQFDV
+636 WQFDL
-641 TMQFNGG
+641 TLQINGD

-653 PYVKADGTMSWGNAF
+653 GFGTF
-668 DSYALLN
+668 DAYPILN

-705 CHNPFGEN
+705 CHDPWGEN

-726 MVYAGIKWKLSKY
+726 MVYAGIKWKLSK

>member
-1 MKKVLTS
+1 MVV
-8 IFFSFLAIT
+8 A

-27 DQKGNALIGAN
+27 DGDGNALVGAN
-38 VVWKDTNIG
+38 VVWVGTNSG
-47 TTTDAQGAFILEKH
+47 TTTDVNGSFTLERKP
-61 DSDAI
+61 DVNSVVI
-66 VTTYIGFN
+66 SFVGFQ
-74 NDTTA
+74 NDTISFENA
-79 YNGAEFVE
+79 DYAEVTLRGE
-87 ITLSGEDITL
+87 ITLGD
-97 DNVVVKAQRP
+97 VVVKSSRP
-107 GRMKAKGAENI
+107 GRIQSRGAVNI
-118 EITTSTELCRAACCN
+118 ETITTTELCRAACCN

-139 TNPSVDVDYSDAATG
+139 TNPSVDVNYSDAATG

-238 SHLKLEANIEG
+238 SHLKFETNVEG
-249 NYHFN
+249 NLHFN
-254 DALSTGVLAHYEN
+254 DALSTGLLAHYEN
-267 MWMEHDGNGDGFMDM
+267 MWMEHDGNGDGFMDL

-292 RWMYKKDHYI
+292 RWMYKTDHYV

-314 NGGQTEE
+314 NGGQTEGQ
-321 AHNHSKA
+321 HQNHSKI
-328 LYSDNQL
+328 DENPL
-335 YKIKIGSERYEGVL
+335 YKINIGSERYEGVI

-359 NTNVALI
+359 NTNVALV

-376 LYGLKTYD
+376 LYGLRSYD

-415 CFDELWKLE
+415 CFDERWKL
-424 LMPNLVKAPDENI
+424 LQNLVKAPDENI
-437 GGAYAQYTFNYDERF
+437 GGVYAQYTFNYDDRF
-452 VFMAGFRGD
+452 VFMAGLRGD
-461 YSDLYGLFFT
+461 YSDLYGAFVT
-471 PRAHVKWVVGDLLK
+471 PRAHVKWSVSDLLK

-503 HTLLSSSR
+503 HTLLASSR
-511 DIVVDENLKQ
+511 DIIVDNDLKQ

-526 YGATASFDIDIFE
+526 YGATASFDIDIFD

-552 FTNQVVTDLDTD
+552 FINQVVTDVDSD
-564 PHAVHFANLDGLSY
+564 IHQVHFYNLDGISY

-608 INGVLREKPLSSR
+608 INGKLRDKPLSSR
-621 YKGLVTLTYKTPLEI
+621 YKGLVTATYKTPLEI
-636 WQFDV
+636 WQFDL
-641 TMQFNGG
+641 TLQINGD

-653 PYVKADGTMSWGNAF
+653 GFGTF
-668 DSYALLN
+668 DAYPILN

-705 CHNPFGEN
+705 CHDPWGEI

-726 MVYAGIKWKLSKY
+726 MVYAGIKWKLTKK

>member
-1 MKKVLTS
+1 MKKFLSSVILC
-8 IFFSFLAIT
+8 FLAIT

-27 DQKGNALIGAN
+27 DDKGSALVGAN
-38 VVWKDTNIG
+38 VVWQGTNHG
-47 TTTDAQGAFILEKH
+47 TITDANGSFSLNRVDETNYL
-61 DSDAI
+61 
-66 VTTYIGFN
+66 VTSFVGYQ
-74 NDTTA
+74 NDTI
-79 YNGAEFVE
+79 YCKGVDFVE
-87 ITLSGEDITL
+87 ITLHGEITL
-97 DNVVVKAQRP
+97 DDVVVKATRP
-107 GRMKAKGAENI
+107 GVMKAKGAQNI
-118 EITTSTELCRAACCN
+118 DVIGGAELCRAACCN

-139 TNPSVDVDYSDAATG
+139 NNPSVDVEYSDAATG
-154 AKQIKL
+154 SKHIKL

-191 GTWMHSIQVSKGAA
+191 GTWMQSIQVSKGAA

-220 EYLKPQL
+220 EYLKPQME
-227 DEELDVNLFLD
+227 EELDLNLFVD
-238 SHLKLEANIEG
+238 SHLKIEANAEG

-254 DALSTGVLAHYEN
+254 NNLSTGLLGHYEN

-292 RWMYKKDHYI
+292 RWMYKKDHYV

-314 NGGQTEE
+314 NGGQTEDS
-321 AHNHSKA
+321 HHSMHRQDA
-328 LYSDNQL
+328 VNQL
-335 YKIKIGSERYEGVL
+335 YKINIGSERYEGVL
-349 KNAYIFDEIH
+349 KNAYIFDEVK

-366 LSGSIHKMNS
+366 MSGSIHKMNS
-376 LYGLKTYD
+376 LYGLRTYD

-396 ETEFTPSHSIS
+396 ETEITPSHSIS

-415 CFDELWKLE
+415 CFDEKWS
-424 LMPNLVKAPDENI
+424 MIPDLVTDPDENV

-452 VFMAGFRGD
+452 VFMAGIRGD
-461 YSDLYGLFFT
+461 YSDLYGAFFT
-471 PRAHVKWVVGDLLK
+471 PRAHVKWVVAEPLK
-485 LRFSAG
+485 LRLSAG

-503 HTLLSSSR
+503 HTLMASSR
-511 DIVVDENLKQ
+511 EIIVDNNLKQ

-526 YGATASFDIDIFE
+526 YGATATLDIDIFE

-552 FTNQVVTDLDTD
+552 FINQVVTDLDSD
-564 PHAVHFANLDGLSY
+564 IHQVHFYNLDGISY

-595 LLGAFRYNDVKTT
+595 LLGAFRYNDVKYT
-608 INGVLREKPLSSR
+608 INGVLREKPLTSR
-621 YKGLVTLTYKTPLEI
+621 YKGLVTATYKTPLEI

-641 TMQFNGG
+641 TLQINGD

-653 PYVKADGTMSWGNAF
+653 GFGTF
-668 DSYALLN
+668 DAYPILN

-694 TNFKQKNPIIG
+694 TNFKQKDPIIG
-705 CHNPFGEN
+705 YDNPWGPD
-713 FDATMIWGPVDGI
+713 FDATMIYGPIDGI
-726 MVYAGIKWKLSKY
+726 MFYAGIKWKLTK

>member
-1 MKKVLTS
+1 MRKIVLT
-8 IFFSFLAIT
+8 IVLFFMAIA

-27 DQKGNALIGAN
+27 DGDGNALVGAN
-38 VVWKDTNIG
+38 VVWVGTNSG
-47 TTTDAQGAFILEKH
+47 TTTDVNGSFTLERKP
-61 DSDAI
+61 DVNSVVI
-66 VTTYIGFN
+66 SFVGFQ
-74 NDTTA
+74 NDTISFENA
-79 YNGAEFVE
+79 DYAEVTLRGE
-87 ITLSGEDITL
+87 ITLGD
-97 DNVVVKAQRP
+97 VVVKSSRP
-107 GRMKAKGAENI
+107 GRIQSRGAVNI
-118 EITTSTELCRAACCN
+118 ETITTTELCRAACCN

-139 TNPSVDVDYSDAATG
+139 TNPSVDVNYSDAATG

-238 SHLKLEANIEG
+238 SHLKFETNVEG
-249 NYHFN
+249 NLHFN
-254 DALSTGVLAHYEN
+254 DALSTGLLAHYEN
-267 MWMEHDGNGDGFMDM
+267 MWMEHDGNGDGFMDL

-292 RWMYKKDHYI
+292 RWMYKTDHYV

-314 NGGQTEE
+314 NGGQTEGQ
-321 AHNHSKA
+321 HQNHSKI
-328 LYSDNQL
+328 DENPL
-335 YKIKIGSERYEGVL
+335 YKINIGSERYEGVI

-359 NTNVALI
+359 NTNVALV

-376 LYGLKTYD
+376 LYGLRSYD

-415 CFDELWKLE
+415 CFDERWKL
-424 LMPNLVKAPDENI
+424 LQNLVKAPDENI
-437 GGAYAQYTFNYDERF
+437 GGVYAQYTFNYDDRF
-452 VFMAGFRGD
+452 VFMAGLRGD
-461 YSDLYGLFFT
+461 YSDLYGAFVT
-471 PRAHVKWVVGDLLK
+471 PRAHVKWSVSDLLK

-503 HTLLSSSR
+503 HTLLASSR
-511 DIVVDENLKQ
+511 DIIVDNDLKQ

-526 YGATASFDIDIFE
+526 YGATASFDIDIFD

-552 FTNQVVTDLDTD
+552 FINQVVTDVDSD
-564 PHAVHFANLDGLSY
+564 IHQVHFYNLDGISY

-608 INGVLREKPLSSR
+608 INGKLRDKPLSSR
-621 YKGLVTLTYKTPLEI
+621 YKGLVTATYKTPLEI
-636 WQFDV
+636 WQFDL
-641 TMQFNGG
+641 TLQINGD

-653 PYVKADGTMSWGNAF
+653 GFGTF
-668 DSYALLN
+668 DAYPILN

-705 CHNPFGEN
+705 CHDPWGEN

-726 MVYAGIKWKLSKY
+726 MVYAGIKWKLSK

>member
-1 MKKVLTS
+1 MKRFTLS
-8 IFFSFLAIT
+8 IILCFLAIAA
-17 SFSQVRGVVK
+17 FSQVKGVVK
-27 DQKGNALIGAN
+27 DSDGNALVGAN
-38 VVWKDTNIG
+38 VVWVGTNFG
-47 TTTDAQGAFILEKH
+47 TTTDGNGSFTLERRPNI
-61 DSDAI
+61 SSLVASF
-66 VTTYIGFN
+66 VGFQ
-74 NDTTA
+74 NDTISCENID
-79 YNGAEFVE
+79 YLE
-87 ITLSGEDITL
+87 ITLHGEIAL
-97 DNVVVKAQRP
+97 DAVVVKSSRP
-107 GRMKAKGAENI
+107 GRIQSRGAVNI
-118 EITTSTELCRAACCN
+118 ETITTTELCRAACCN

-238 SHLKLEANIEG
+238 SHLKFETNIEG
-249 NYHFN
+249 NIHLN
-254 DALSTGVLAHYEN
+254 DKLSTGLLAHYEN
-267 MWMEHDGNGDGFMDM
+267 MWMEHDDNGDGFMDM

-292 RWMYKKDHYI
+292 RWTYKADHYV

-314 NGGQTEE
+314 NGGQTKD

-328 LYSDNQL
+328 LYDNNPL
-335 YKIKIGSERYEGVL
+335 YKINIASERYEGVL
-349 KNAYIFDEIH
+349 KNAYIFDEIT

-396 ETEFTPSHSIS
+396 ETELTPSHSIS

-415 CFDELWKLE
+415 CFDERWKLD
-424 LMPNLVKAPDENI
+424 LIPNLVKAPDENI
-437 GGAYAQYTFNYDERF
+437 GGAYAQYTFNYDDRL

-461 YSDLYGLFFT
+461 YSNLYGTFFT
-471 PRAHVKWVVGDLLK
+471 PRAHVRWSVSDLLK

-491 KGYRTPRPMLDN
+491 KGYHTPRPMLDY
-503 HTLLSSSR
+503 HTHLASSR
-511 DIVVDENLKQ
+511 DIIVDDNLKQ

-552 FTNQVVTDLDTD
+552 FNSQVIADFDSD
-564 PHAVHFANLDGLSY
+564 VHQLHFYNLDGISY

-595 LLGAFRYNDVKTT
+595 LLGAFRYNDVKYT
-608 INGVLREKPLSSR
+608 INGVLRDKPLTSR
-621 YKGLVTLTYKTPLEI
+621 YKGLVTATYKTPLEI
-636 WQFDV
+636 WQFDL
-641 TMQFNGG
+641 TLQINGD

-653 PYVKADGTMSWGNAF
+653 GFGTF
-668 DSYALLN
+668 DAYPILN

-694 TNFKQKNPIIG
+694 TNFKQKDPIIG
-705 CHNPFGEN
+705 CHDPFGEN
-713 FDATMIWGPVDGI
+713 FDATMIYGPIDGI
-726 MVYAGIKWKLSKY
+726 MVYGGIKWKLSK

>member
-1 MKKVLTS
+1 MKKLLSSIVLC
-8 IFFSFLAIT
+8 FLAIT
-17 SFSQVRGVVK
+17 LYSQVRGVVRD
-27 DQKGNALIGAN
+27 DQGNALVGAN
-38 VVWKDTNIG
+38 VVWMGTNHG
-47 TTTDAQGAFILEKH
+47 TTTDANGSFSLNRVDET
-61 DSDAI
+61 SSL
-66 VTTYIGFN
+66 VTSFVGFT
-74 NDTTA
+74 NDTT
-79 YNGAEFVE
+79 YCKDVDFVE
-87 ITLSGEDITL
+87 IKLNGEITL
-97 DNVVVKAQRP
+97 DDVVVKATRP
-107 GRMKAKGAENI
+107 GVMKAKGAQNI
-118 EITTSTELCRAACCN
+118 DVIGTTELCRAACCN

-139 TNPSVDVDYSDAATG
+139 TNPSVDVEYSDAATG

-205 TVKNGYESITGQINV
+205 TVKNGYESITGQINI

-238 SHLKLEANIEG
+238 SHLKFETNVEG
-249 NYHFN
+249 NLHFN
-254 DALSTGVLAHYEN
+254 DALSTGLLAHYEN
-267 MWMEHDGNGDGFMDM
+267 MSMEHDGNGDGFMDM

-314 NGGQTEE
+314 NGGQTKD
-321 AHNHSKA
+321 AHNHSRSA
-328 LYSDNQL
+328 DNQL
-335 YKIKIGSERYEGVL
+335 FKINIGSERYEGVL

-359 NTNVALI
+359 NTNIALI

-376 LYGLKTYD
+376 LYGLRSYD
-384 VNNNNAYAQLMF
+384 VNNNNAYAQLLF
-396 ETEFTPSHSIS
+396 ETEFTPSHSVS

-415 CFDELWKLE
+415 CFDERWNFV
-424 LMPNLVKAPDENI
+424 PDLVKAPEENI
-437 GGAYAQYTFNYDERF
+437 GGAYAQYTFNYDEKF

-471 PRAHVKWVVGDLLK
+471 PRTHIKWVVAEPLK

-503 HTLLSSSR
+503 HTLLASSR
-511 DIVVDENLKQ
+511 EIIIDDNLKQ

-526 YGATASFDIDIFE
+526 FGTTATLDIDIFE

-552 FTNQVVTDLDTD
+552 FENQVVTDLDSD
-564 PHAVHFANLDGLSY
+564 VHKVHFYNLDGLSY

-585 ATYPFFEGFS
+585 ATYPFFDGFS

-608 INGVLREKPLSSR
+608 INSVLREKPLTSR
-621 YKGLVTLTYKTPLEI
+621 YKGLVTATYKTPLEI
-636 WQFDV
+636 WQFDL
-641 TMQFNGG
+641 TLQINGD

-653 PYVKADGTMSWGNAF
+653 GFGTF
-668 DSYALLN
+668 DAYPILN

-694 TNFKQKNPIIG
+694 TNYKQKNPIIG
-705 CHNPFGEN
+705 CHDPWSEN
-713 FDATMIWGPVDGI
+713 FDATMIYGPIDGI
-726 MVYAGIKWKLSKY
+726 MFYGGIKWKLTK

>member
-1 MKKVLTS
+1 MKKYFLSV
-8 IFFSFLAIT
+8 FSCFLAIT

-27 DQKGNALIGAN
+27 DQSGSVLIGAN
-38 VVWKDTNIG
+38 VVWIG
-47 TTTDAQGAFILEKH
+47 TNYGTSTDENGSFVLERRPNMNT
-61 DSDAI
+61 I
-66 VTTYIGFN
+66 VVSFVGFD
-74 NDTTA
+74 NDTISCE
-79 YNGAEFVE
+79 GLDFVE
-87 ITLSGEDITL
+87 VTLSGEITL
-97 DNVVVKAQRP
+97 DDVVVKAQRP
-107 GRMKAKGAENI
+107 GRMKARGAENI
-118 EITTSTELCRAACCN
+118 EILTNTELCRAACCN

-139 TNPSVDVDYSDAATG
+139 TNPSVDVNYTDAATG

-191 GTWMHSIQVSKGAA
+191 GTWMQSIQVSKGAA

-220 EYLKPQL
+220 EYLKPQS

-238 SHLKLEANIEG
+238 SHMKIETNIEG

-254 DALSTGVLAHYEN
+254 DALSTGLLAHYEN
-267 MWMEHDGNGDGFMDM
+267 MWMEHDGNDDGFMDM
-282 PKVQQYDFMN
+282 PKVQQFDFMN
-292 RWMYKKDHYI
+292 RWMYKKDRYI
-302 MQAYVKALKEDR
+302 MQTYVKALKEDR
-314 NGGQTEE
+314 KGGQMED
-321 AHNHSKA
+321 AHNHVKVA
-328 LYSDNQL
+328 GNQL
-335 YKIKIGSERYEGVL
+335 YRINIESERYEGVV
-349 KNAYIFDEIH
+349 KNAYIFDEVH

-384 VNNNNAYAQLMF
+384 VDNNNAYAQLMF
-396 ETEFTPSHSIS
+396 ETEFTPRHSIS

-415 CFDELWKLE
+415 CFDERWTLV
-424 LMPNLVKAPDENI
+424 PDLVKAPDENI
-437 GGAYAQYTFNYDERF
+437 VGAYAQYTFNLDDKL
-452 VFMAGFRGD
+452 VLMAGMRGD
-461 YSDLYGLFFT
+461 HSDLYGTFFT
-471 PRAHVKWVVGDLLK
+471 PRAHVKWAPCDLLK

-503 HTLLSSSR
+503 HTLLASSR
-511 DIVVDENLKQ
+511 NIIVDNNLKQ

-552 FTNQVVTDLDTD
+552 FTNQVVTDLDSD
-564 PHAVHFANLDGLSY
+564 AHKVRFSNLDGISY

-608 INGVLREKPLSSR
+608 VNGVLREKPLTSR
-621 YKGLVTLTYKTPLEI
+621 YKGLMTATYKTPLEI

-641 TMQFNGG
+641 TMQVNGG

-653 PYVKADGTMSWGNAF
+653 GFGTF
-668 DSYALLN
+668 DAYPILN
-675 AQILKWFRWG
+675 AQILRWFRWG

-694 TNFKQKNPIIG
+694 TNFKQKNPIVG
-705 CHNPFGEN
+705 CHDPWGDN

-726 MVYAGIKWKLSKY
+726 MFYAGIKWKLTK

>member
-1 MKKVLTS
+1 MKRFTLS
-8 IFFSFLAIT
+8 IILFFLAIK
-17 SFSQVRGVVK
+17 SFSQVCGVVK
-27 DQKGNALIGAN
+27 DDKGNALTGAN
-38 VVWKDTNIG
+38 VVWIGTNFG
-47 TTTDAQGAFILEKH
+47 TTTDVNGAFTLDRRQDVNSLVVSFVGYE
-61 DSDAI
+61 
-66 VTTYIGFN
+66 
-74 NDTTA
+74 NDTVSCE
-79 YNGAEFVE
+79 GADFVE
-87 ITLSGEDITL
+87 ITLRGEITL
-97 DNVVVKAQRP
+97 DDVVVKSSRP
-107 GRMKAKGAENI
+107 GRLRAKGAENI

-139 TNPSVDVDYSDAATG
+139 TNPSVDVNYSDAATG

-238 SHLKLEANIEG
+238 SHLKFETNVEG
-249 NYHFN
+249 NLHFN
-254 DALSTGVLAHYEN
+254 DALSTGLLAHYEN
-267 MWMEHDGNGDGFMDM
+267 MWMEHDGNGDGFMDL

-292 RWMYKKDHYI
+292 RWMYKTDHYV

-314 NGGQTEE
+314 NGGQTEGQ
-321 AHNHSKA
+321 HQNHSKI
-328 LYSDNQL
+328 DENPL
-335 YKIKIGSERYEGVL
+335 YKINIGSERYEGVI

-359 NTNVALI
+359 NTNVALV

-376 LYGLKTYD
+376 LYGLRSYD

-415 CFDELWKLE
+415 CFDERWKL
-424 LMPNLVKAPDENI
+424 LQNLVKAPDENI
-437 GGAYAQYTFNYDERF
+437 GGVYAQYTFNYDDRF
-452 VFMAGFRGD
+452 VFMAGLRGD
-461 YSDLYGLFFT
+461 YSDLYGAFVT
-471 PRAHVKWVVGDLLK
+471 PRAHVKWSVSDLLK

-503 HTLLSSSR
+503 HTLLASSR
-511 DIVVDENLKQ
+511 DIIVDNDLKQ

-526 YGATASFDIDIFE
+526 YGATASFDIDIFD

-552 FTNQVVTDLDTD
+552 FINQVVTDVDSD
-564 PHAVHFANLDGLSY
+564 IHQVHFYNLDGISY

-608 INGVLREKPLSSR
+608 INGKLRDKPLSSR
-621 YKGLVTLTYKTPLEI
+621 YKGLVTATYKTPLEI
-636 WQFDV
+636 WQFDL
-641 TMQFNGG
+641 TLQINGD

-653 PYVKADGTMSWGNAF
+653 GFGTF
-668 DSYALLN
+668 DAYPILN

-705 CHNPFGEN
+705 CHDPWGEN

-726 MVYAGIKWKLSKY
+726 MVYAGIKWKLSK